1 MPEMPRNEHAEDEN
15 RHHDERNRDEQ
26 GLGIGSEYQ
35 PPTKQEPLHIR
46 SEPTIVRGS
55 NTSHCTLTYATGHQ
69 HRQSNPA
76 NLLLLIPGSTKR
88 VLFSFFLSK
97 KERGSKKQ
105 NFPRKRLYQ
114 SSTQDS
120 ELKRRKREQEQ
131 ERYVRETGGVGSYI
145 IPFPSFVDSLLRLRH
160 GRRRRR
166 SSGQCHCPISDRPP
180 NRVVRARRNRRAH
193 AEREIRSRGGGIEWE
208 GRWAEARRGE
218 AKKEKLRA
226 CVAFER
232 EVRCTTGAFFPA

>member
-35 PPTKQEPLHIR
+35 PPTKQEP
-46 SEPTIVRGS
+46 
-55 NTSHCTLTYATGHQ
+55 
-69 HRQSNPA
+69 
-76 NLLLLIPGSTKR
+76 
-88 VLFSFFLSK
+88 
-97 KERGSKKQ
+97 
-105 NFPRKRLYQ
+105 
-114 SSTQDS
+114 
-120 ELKRRKREQEQ
+120 
-131 ERYVRETGGVGSYI
+131 I

-218 AKKEKLRA
+218 A
-226 CVAFER
+226 
-232 EVRCTTGAFFPA
+232 